1 MAKLKGHFIASF
13 QTQME
18 TVEWVFLSKK
28 YNCTSDVVKLFAFR
42 DISAQLL
49 QARKMSK
56 MPELSKYH
64 VIHFGQITNI

>member
-28 YNCTSDVVKLFAFR
+28 YNTFFEKDTLTECHIQRMLSQGFR
-42 DISAQLL
+42 AVYVYEHPSALI
-49 QARKMSK
+49 
-56 MPELSKYH
+56 LSCQFMDDH
-64 VIHFGQITNI
+64 